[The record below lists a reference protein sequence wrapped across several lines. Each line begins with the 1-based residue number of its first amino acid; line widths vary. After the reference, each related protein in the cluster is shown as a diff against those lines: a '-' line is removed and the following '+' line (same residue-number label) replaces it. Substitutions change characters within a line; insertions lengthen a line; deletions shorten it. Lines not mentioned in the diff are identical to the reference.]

1 MHLEVG
7 ESVELDLDAE
17 GVLDAGRG
25 DEERG
30 TRRAGLLI
38 LLGSVYSFDKGR
50 GGLI

>member
-25 DEERG
+25 DEEPG
-30 TRRAGLLI
+30 HEGQVFSSSSQASTPSTRAEA
-38 LLGSVYSFDKGR
+38 V
-50 GGLI
+50 